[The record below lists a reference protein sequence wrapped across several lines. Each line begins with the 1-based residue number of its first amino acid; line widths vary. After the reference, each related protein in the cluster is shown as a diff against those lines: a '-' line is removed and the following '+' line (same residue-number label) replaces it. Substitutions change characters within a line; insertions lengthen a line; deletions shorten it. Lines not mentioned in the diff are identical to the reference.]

1 MRIVTKPVFLAILRA
16 HPTCRLVKRDARTT
30 DFIVDGKRIACIAT
44 LPTGAKQ
51 FRVDEGHH

>member
-1 MRIVTKPVFLAILRA
+1 MRIVTKHVFLAVLRSN
-16 HPTCRLVKRDARTT
+16 PRCKLVKRDARTT
-30 DFIVDGKRIACIAT
+30 DFTVDGKRIACIAT